1 MINIVQFGSEFNK
14 RHDFEY
20 EDIDFLPKKY
30 NHISFRKIPE
40 AWVCPIDHCLEKM
53 EDLMKVSEISQYSG
67 LLVVHCDNI
76 SENDRQLLVELD
88 KTLRLIDLD
97 LHEQLENG
105 IGQH

>member
-14 RHDFEY
+14 RHDFKY
-20 EDIDFLPKKY
+20 EDIDFLPNKY
-30 NHISFRKIPE
+30 SHIDFKDIPE

-53 EDLMKVSEISQYSG
+53 EHLMKVSEISQYSG
-67 LLVVHCDNI
+67 LLVVHCDNV
-76 SENDRQLLVELD
+76 SENDKQLLAELD